1 LAAIELIEVVRMI
14 SGERGVEWCER
25 SLLGGPLF
33 IAARLPW
40 GCCKGAA
47 MAWRFQ
53 QAKGQAKDGSV

>member
-1 LAAIELIEVVRMI
+1 MI
-14 SGERGVEWCER
+14 SGEREVEWCER

>member
-1 LAAIELIEVVRMI
+1 MVVRKI
-14 SGERGVEWCER
+14 SGERGVDWCEE

-33 IAARLPW
+33 IVARGAA

-53 QAKGQAKDGSV
+53 RAKGQAKDCYG